1 MIEEEKIEQTEHRTH
16 GKGVYGMFALLFII
30 AIAAWLG
37 TLQWK
42 GHLSV
47 SGIIVDGEHILTKAE
62 VVKLAQIS
70 MKTKMY
76 DIDLTAVQKNIEKNH
91 FVKSVAV
98 MRDAPSTVRILV
110 EERMPI
116 ALLSFSGTSG
126 LLYIDEDGY
135 ILPHVTTQAIFD
147 LPMISGADSQA
158 VVAVGHRTLNTD
170 VLAAIEALDFAR
182 QVSSELFHMISE
194 VNIRDGHDMVL
205 YSAEG
210 GVPIIFGRGDAAKKM
225 VKLDGFWKEFIT
237 EQGSSNIRYIDLR
250 FEDQVIV
257 SSTSKKAS

>member
-116 ALLSFSGTSG
+116 ALLSFSGKSG

-147 LPMISGADSQA
+147 LPMISG
-158 VVAVGHRTLNTD
+158 
-170 VLAAIEALDFAR
+170 
-182 QVSSELFHMISE
+182 
-194 VNIRDGHDMVL
+194 
-205 YSAEG
+205 
-210 GVPIIFGRGDAAKKM
+210 
-225 VKLDGFWKEFIT
+225 
-237 EQGSSNIRYIDLR
+237 
-250 FEDQVIV
+250 
-257 SSTSKKAS
+257 